1 MSYKQ
6 KIPSSRVNITYDIVS
21 ANNEKK
27 KKELPLKILIMGD
40 FSLGESKEMKKSYY
54 DRTVLNGKGGVNAVL
69 SKLDISKT
77 ISVNNRI
84 TPHQTDK
91 LDIDLQ
97 LKNINAFSPL
107 SLANQIPALK
117 KLLRLKEIVAN
128 FETTF
133 DNNRAFQEKIREML
147 ANAENKEII
156 KKSLVNIEEY
166 NALLNANKHVPKVLE
181 EAANVAD
188 TTALIEGEE
197 SAENIEEQ
205 PKDKE

>member
-1 MSYKQ
+1 
-6 KIPSSRVNITYDIVS
+6 
-21 ANNEKK
+21 
-27 KKELPLKILIMGD
+27 MGD

-84 TPHQTDK
+84 TPHQTDR